1 MITISDTAADRLKG
15 ILSEEGQPEA
25 ALRVIVVPNGRGAQ
39 YMLALEEAPKDD
51 DMLVHENGVR
61 VIVDTDSAPL
71 LEGAE
76 IDYNDGLMRSGFV
89 ISNPNL
95 APSGGGCACGGDC
108 GCGSGGAC

>member
-1 MITISDTAADRLKG
+1 MITISDTAADKLKG
-15 ILSEEGQPEA
+15 ILDEEGQPEA
-25 ALRVIVVPNGRGAQ
+25 ALRVIVVPNGQGAQ

-76 IDYNDGLMRSGFV
+76 IDYSDGLMRSGFV

-95 APSGGGCACGGDC
+95 APSGGGCACGGNC
-108 GCGSGGAC
+108 GCGSGSAC

>member
-25 ALRVIVVPNGRGAQ
+25 ALRVIVVPNGHGAQ
-39 YMLALEEAPKDD
+39 YMLALEEAPKED

-76 IDYNDGLMRSGFV
+76 IDYSDGLMRSGFV

-95 APSGGGCACGGDC
+95 APTGGGCACGGDC

>member
-1 MITISDTAADRLKG
+1 MITISDTAADKLKG
-15 ILSEEGQPEA
+15 ILDEEGQPEA
-25 ALRVIVVPNGRGAQ
+25 ALRVIVVPNGHGAQ

-76 IDYNDGLMRSGFV
+76 IDYTDGLMQSGFV

-95 APSGGGCACGGDC
+95 APMGGGCACGGNC
-108 GCGSGGAC
+108 GCGAAH

>member
-1 MITISDTAADRLKG
+1 MITISDTAADKLKG
-15 ILSEEGQPEA
+15 ILDEEGQPEA
-25 ALRVIVVPNGRGAQ
+25 ALRVIVVPNGHGAQ

-76 IDYNDGLMRSGFV
+76 IDYTDGLMRSGFV

-95 APSGGGCACGGDC
+95 APTGGGCACGGNC
-108 GCGSGGAC
+108 GCGAAH